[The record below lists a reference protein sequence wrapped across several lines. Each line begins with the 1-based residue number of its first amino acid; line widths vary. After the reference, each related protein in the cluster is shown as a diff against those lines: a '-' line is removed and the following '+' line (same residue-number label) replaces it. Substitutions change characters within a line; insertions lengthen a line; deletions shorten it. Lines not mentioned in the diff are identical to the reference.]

1 MEAFNTLTKRV
12 IREDEGQDMV
22 EYVLIFGLVSIV
34 AIPILI
40 ALGPII
46 TDLWQSCADTIA
58 NAF

>member
-1 MEAFNTLTKRV
+1 METIVRFTNRV

-40 ALGPII
+40 ALGPVI
-46 TDLWQSCADTIA
+46 TNLWQSCADTIA